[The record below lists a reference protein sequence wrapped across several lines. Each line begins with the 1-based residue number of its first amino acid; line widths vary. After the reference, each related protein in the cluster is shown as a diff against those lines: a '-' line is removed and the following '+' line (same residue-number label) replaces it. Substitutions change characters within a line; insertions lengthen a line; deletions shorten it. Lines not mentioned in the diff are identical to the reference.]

1 MTIARVAGW
10 LAGRCLRLGVHDEW
24 GGFRRG
30 LQTGLVSVALVAG
43 GAAALGAHRWD
54 DLAPVIGKLGG
65 SSGPASDFA
74 THRLAG
80 RLDENNQCF
89 VRGTVGGVSMTFLVD
104 SGASGLAFSR
114 DHIRRLGVDPLGLR
128 YDQSVRT
135 ANGTGRAAL
144 VSVDELRLGAFVL
157 RDVPAMV
164 DYAGADYPL
173 LGMSVLKYVHLEIGR
188 GACALRW

>member
-1 MTIARVAGW
+1 MNIARGAGW
-10 LAGRCLRLGVHDEW
+10 LAGRMLRIGVRDEW

-30 LQTGLVSVALVAG
+30 LQTGLAG
-43 GAAALGAHRWD
+43 VVVVMAAADLAYYYWRD
-54 DLAPVIGKLGG
+54 DLARRVIAPPRA
-65 SSGPASDFA
+65 SAPAPLA

-89 VRGTVGGVSMTFLVD
+89 VRGTVGSVAMTFLVD

-114 DHIRRLGVDPLGLR
+114 DHIRRLGVDPSQLG
-128 YDQSVRT
+128 YNQPVRT
-135 ANGTGRAAL
+135 ANGIGRAAL
-144 VSVDELRLGAFVL
+144 VTVDELRLGTFVL
-157 RDVPAMV
+157 RDVPATV

-173 LGMSVLKYVHLEIGR
+173 LGMSVLKYMQLEMGR